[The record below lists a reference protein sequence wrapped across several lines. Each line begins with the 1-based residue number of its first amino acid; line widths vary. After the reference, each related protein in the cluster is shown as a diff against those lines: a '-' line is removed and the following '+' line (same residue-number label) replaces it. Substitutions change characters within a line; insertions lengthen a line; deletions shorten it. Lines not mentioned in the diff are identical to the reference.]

1 MLTKKGNIY
10 VTNGYKSGFNKGI
23 YIGRGGRGFRGS
35 PLANPY
41 TLGKHTREEALD
53 LYEAWLLRKLKDPK
67 SAQSIELTRLVNLVK
82 NGTDINLICFCA
94 PKPCHGDIIKNIIEE
109 NLYE

>member
-1 MLTKKGNIY
+1 MITKTGNIY

-23 YIGRGGRGFRGS
+23 YIGRSGRGFKGS

-53 LYEAWLLRKLKDPK
+53 LYEAWLLRKLKDPN
-67 SAQSIELTRLVNLVK
+67 SEQSKELAKLIDLVNRGSDL
-82 NGTDINLICFCA
+82 NLICFCA
-94 PKPCHGDIIKNIIEE
+94 PKPCHGDIIKNIIEA
-109 NLYE
+109 NLCQ